1 LAGDRDMTG
10 HEVGIMLSGV
20 PVNLQRLVQ
29 EYLDKEIL
37 RPWMI
42 AELDAINVSLP
53 ANGGDD
59 Y

>member
-1 LAGDRDMTG
+1 
-10 HEVGIMLSGV
+10 MLSEV
-20 PVNLQRLVQ
+20 PVNLPRLVQ

-37 RPWMI
+37 RAWMT

>member
-1 LAGDRDMTG
+1 
-10 HEVGIMLSGV
+10 MLSGV

-37 RPWMI
+37 RAWMI

-53 ANGGDD
+53 ENGGDD